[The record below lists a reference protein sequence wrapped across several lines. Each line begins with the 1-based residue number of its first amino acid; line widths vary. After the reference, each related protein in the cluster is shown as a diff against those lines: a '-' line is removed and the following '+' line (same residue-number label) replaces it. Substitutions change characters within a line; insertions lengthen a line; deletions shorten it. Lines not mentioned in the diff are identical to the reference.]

1 LGSAEGSE
9 AHFAAPSAPLEFAL
23 ATRRVG
29 PSFRRFPPMISWIQ
43 RYFQHHFRTIFAVL
57 LGLII
62 ISFVFTI
69 GAAPGIGQANR
80 QVVERHFFGYNLG
93 LQSDQQRLMGDAG
106 LSANLRM
113 GGFGNLDPDQIQNY
127 AFQRAATLHLAEQWH
142 IPAATPAEIE
152 KQVKTLR
159 MFSGPDGQFDAKAY
173 QTFRD
178 NLKTSPRGLTEAD
191 IVRVIGDDIRAEKV
205 QSLLAGPGYVL
216 PAEVKNQI
224 SRADTSWTLA
234 TAAADYTA
242 FKPEIKPT
250 EAELTQFFEQSGGRY
265 DIPPKV
271 EVSYLDFPAAN
282 YLPHVNV
289 TEAEVRAFYDAN
301 PSRFPKPADPAKPAP
316 ATPNLTP
323 PADPTA
329 DFVAV
334 RPQVESALKLERA
347 QKLATKAASDLSL
360 ALYEAKAST
369 PAAIESFLA
378 SQKLTPKTLPPFTR
392 DAPPPQLGG
401 SPEIASE
408 AFRLGKDR
416 ITSDALNTPS
426 GAVIL
431 IWKETLPSRKPLFTE
446 VRDKVAAD
454 YVENERRKRFVEL
467 GKNIKS
473 QIEGRLKA
481 GDSFEAAAAAASTS
495 SGLKLETKTL
505 PPFTLRNRPQD
516 LDFNVLGTL
525 ETLDKGELSDMVIN
539 ADKGLFVYAVEKK
552 EPDVT
557 ESNPQFAQTRQEI
570 ASYNGR
576 FGASAYISE
585 LVEKE
590 LKKSEPKVQ

>member
-1 LGSAEGSE
+1 
-9 AHFAAPSAPLEFAL
+9 
-23 ATRRVG
+23 
-29 PSFRRFPPMISWIQ
+29 MISWIQ
-43 RYFQHHFRTIFAVL
+43 RYFQHHFKVIFAVL

-69 GAAPGIGQANR
+69 GAAPGIGQAER
-80 QVVERHFFGYNLG
+80 QVVQRHFFNYNLN

-113 GGFGNLDPDQIQNY
+113 GGFGNLDSDQIQNY
-127 AFQRAATLHLAEQWH
+127 AFQRAATLHLADEWH
-142 IPAATPAEIE
+142 IPGATPAEIE

-205 QSLLAGPGYVL
+205 QTLLAGPGYVL
-216 PAEVKNQI
+216 PAEVKSQI

-234 TAAADYTA
+234 VAAADYAA

-250 EAELTQFFEQSGGRY
+250 DAELTTFFEQSGGRY
-265 DIPPKV
+265 DVPPRV
-271 EVSYLDFPAAN
+271 TVSYVDFPAAN
-282 YLPHVNV
+282 FLSQVKV
-289 TEAEVRAFYDAN
+289 TDAEVRAFYDAN
-301 PSRFPKPADPAKPAP
+301 PSRFPKPADPAKPAST
-316 ATPNLTP
+316 TPNITP
-323 PADPTA
+323 SADPSA
-329 DFVAV
+329 DFAAV
-334 RPQVESALKLERA
+334 KDKVEIALRAERA

-360 ALYEAKAST
+360 ALFEAKAST
-369 PAAIESFLA
+369 PAAVEAFLA
-378 SQKLTPKTLPPFTR
+378 AQKLEGKSLPPFTR
-392 DAPPPQLGG
+392 DAPPPQLGN
-401 SPEIASE
+401 SPEIATE
-408 AFRLGKDR
+408 AFRLSKER
-416 ITSDALNTPS
+416 VTSDALNTPN

-431 IWKETLPSRKPLFTE
+431 IWKESLPSHKPLFTE

-454 YVENERRKRFVEL
+454 YIENERRKRFVEL
-467 GKNIKS
+467 GKTLKA
-473 QIEGRLKA
+473 QIETRLKA
-481 GDSFEAAAAAASTS
+481 GDTFEKAAETASGA
-495 SGLKLETKTL
+495 GLKLETRTL
-505 PPFTLRNRPQD
+505 PAFTLRARPQD
-516 LDFNVLGTL
+516 IDFSVLGTL
-525 ETLDKGELSDMVIN
+525 EGLEKGEVSDMVIN
-539 ADKGLFVYAVEKK
+539 ADKGLFVYGAEKK

-557 ESNPQFAQTRQEI
+557 EANPQFAETRQQI

-590 LKKSEPKVQ
+590 LKKSEPKL